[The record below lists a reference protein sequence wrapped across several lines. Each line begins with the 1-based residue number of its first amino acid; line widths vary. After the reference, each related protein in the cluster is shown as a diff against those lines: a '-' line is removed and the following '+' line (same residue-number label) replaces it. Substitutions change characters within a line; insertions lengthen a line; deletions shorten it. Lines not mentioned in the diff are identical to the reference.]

1 MSKGGTAPKHG
12 KAPWQEQSSPVDSQ
26 PTQNAAKAMSSV
38 TNEDLYIYERTHMHS
53 VNILLFPWK
62 PSNISPFFI
71 FKVFSPEKKI
81 EPTFSE
87 TVGS

>member
-53 VNILLFPWK
+53 VNILLFP
-62 PSNISPFFI
+62 
-71 FKVFSPEKKI
+71 
-81 EPTFSE
+81 
-87 TVGS
+87 